1 MESPS
6 NNNCPPRCARGCG
19 FYGSFATNSMC
30 SKCYRDYQKEEELL
44 AKFIAAPSAVAP
56 VEKTLDVGSV
66 SANESSSSTSTTSD
80 DQPSG
85 VTKKRNCCQNES
97 CKKKLTLVQVMS
109 GKCRCEGVFCTK
121 HRFPEEHSCSVNFKE
136 TGKEVLAQQNPVCV
150 ADKLENRWHTGMAI
164 QGLAERQG
172 LRLISFSHVH
182 MRVKR
187 VGYKTNPLESQ

>member
-6 NNNCPPRCARGCG
+6 NNCPPRCARGCG
-19 FYGSFATNSMC
+19 FYGSFATNNMC
-30 SKCYRDYQKEEELL
+30 SMCYRDYQKEEELL

-56 VEKTLDVGSV
+56 VEKTLDVDSI

-109 GKCRCEGVFCTK
+109 GKCRCEGVFCAK
-121 HRFPEEHSCSVNFKE
+121 HRLPEEHSCSVNFKE

-150 ADKLENRWHTGMAI
+150 ADKLKNR
-164 QGLAERQG
+164 
-172 LRLISFSHVH
+172 V
-182 MRVKR
+182 
-187 VGYKTNPLESQ
+187 